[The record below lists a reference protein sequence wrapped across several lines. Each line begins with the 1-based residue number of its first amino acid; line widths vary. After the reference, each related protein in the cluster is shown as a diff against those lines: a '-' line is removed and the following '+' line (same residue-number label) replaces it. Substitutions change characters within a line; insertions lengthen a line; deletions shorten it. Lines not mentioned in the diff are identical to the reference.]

1 MFFFL
6 PIVSIIYFI
15 LPGIKAKNLLLLL
28 SSLLFY
34 AWGNP
39 YYLSIMLFSIV
50 INYFL
55 GLLLSVKDKDKLA
68 LVLSIIFNLGLLF
81 SFKYLGFT
89 VKIASKLFK
98 LHISVPNTVLPIGI
112 SFYTF
117 QALSYI
123 IDAYRDK
130 TLIQKN
136 PLNLGLYIAFFVQ
149 LVAGPIVRYT
159 TIKEK
164 ILFRKSTLEGI
175 TRGLQRLII
184 GLGKKVLLAN
194 TLANVVDK
202 VYDLGYSNF
211 GTYYAWLITIS
222 YALQIY
228 YDFSGYSDMA
238 IGLGGI
244 FGFEF
249 LENFKHPYAMQG
261 IGDFWHKWH
270 ISLSTWFRD
279 YVYIP
284 LGGNRCSP
292 LRANINRYIVFFLTG
307 LWHGASFNFIFWG
320 LVHGTLLSIEKSIF
334 GKNLPLLRTIKAT
347 VWKAFM
353 LVMVILLWVLFRN
366 GTLTTI
372 AMYFKLFGLNFTRYF
387 GEYKPIVNYQPMLD
401 LYITKS
407 FYFTLGVSILFCFP
421 WWKGL
426 KAKLTFLHGKIQ
438 TIKLCSRYIALF
450 AILVMSMSSL
460 AMGSYNPF
468 IYFRF

>member
-1 MFFFL
+1 
-6 PIVSIIYFI
+6 
-15 LPGIKAKNLLLLL
+15 
-28 SSLLFY
+28 
-34 AWGNP
+34 
-39 YYLSIMLFSIV
+39 
-50 INYFL
+50 
-55 GLLLSVKDKDKLA
+55 
-68 LVLSIIFNLGLLF
+68 
-81 SFKYLGFT
+81 
-89 VKIASKLFK
+89 
-98 LHISVPNTVLPIGI
+98 
-112 SFYTF
+112 
-117 QALSYI
+117 
-123 IDAYRDK
+123 
-130 TLIQKN
+130 
-136 PLNLGLYIAFFVQ
+136 
-149 LVAGPIVRYT
+149 
-159 TIKEK
+159 
-164 ILFRKSTLEGI
+164 
-175 TRGLQRLII
+175 
-184 GLGKKVLLAN
+184 
-194 TLANVVDK
+194 
-202 VYDLGYSNF
+202 
-211 GTYYAWLITIS
+211 
-222 YALQIY
+222 
-228 YDFSGYSDMA
+228 
-238 IGLGGI
+238 
-244 FGFEF
+244 
-249 LENFKHPYAMQG
+249 MQG

>member
-238 IGLGGI
+238 IGLG
-244 FGFEF
+244 
-249 LENFKHPYAMQG
+249 
-261 IGDFWHKWH
+261 D
-270 ISLSTWFRD
+270 
-279 YVYIP
+279 
-284 LGGNRCSP
+284 
-292 LRANINRYIVFFLTG
+292 
-307 LWHGASFNFIFWG
+307 LW
-320 LVHGTLLSIEKSIF
+320 L
-334 GKNLPLLRTIKAT
+334 
-347 VWKAFM
+347 
-353 LVMVILLWVLFRN
+353 
-366 GTLTTI
+366 
-372 AMYFKLFGLNFTRYF
+372 
-387 GEYKPIVNYQPMLD
+387 
-401 LYITKS
+401 
-407 FYFTLGVSILFCFP
+407 
-421 WWKGL
+421 
-426 KAKLTFLHGKIQ
+426 
-438 TIKLCSRYIALF
+438 
-450 AILVMSMSSL
+450 
-460 AMGSYNPF
+460 
-468 IYFRF
+468 